1 MPSGWAGAGI
11 LPPEHQFLICLKRT
25 LEVTASNGKSRT
37 FRPGG
42 ILLMEDVSGKG
53 HDEVLVEVQAT
64 AVDFVDTVTIAG
76 TYQFRPAL
84 PFIPGK
90 RPAGVVRSV
99 GPDITTAKPGDRVMA
114 LAEYGGFAELVLVK
128 APLCIPLP
136 AAVSFVDA
144 ASMSS
149 VFDTAWF
156 ALHERA
162 RLQRGEAVLV
172 VGASGGVGLAALQ
185 LAKAF
190 GARTLAGIANP
201 AKADLIREAGAD
213 ALIDLS
219 RADLIDSLR
228 EQVRAVTDGR
238 GVDVVLGMLGGDVF
252 DAAFRALAWNG
263 RLVVIGF
270 AAGRHA

>member
-1 MPSGWAGAGI
+1 
-11 LPPEHQFLICLKRT
+11 
-25 LEVTASNGKSRT
+25 
-37 FRPGG
+37 
-42 ILLMEDVSGKG
+42 
-53 HDEVLVEVQAT
+53 
-64 AVDFVDTVTIAG
+64 
-76 TYQFRPAL
+76 
-84 PFIPGK
+84 
-90 RPAGVVRSV
+90 
-99 GPDITTAKPGDRVMA
+99 
-114 LAEYGGFAELVLVK
+114 LVLVK

-136 AAVSFVDA
+136 AAVPFVDA

-162 RLQRGEAVLV
+162 RLHRGEAVLV

-190 GARTLAGIANP
+190 GTLTLAGIANP

-238 GVDVVLGMLGGDVF
+238 GVDVVLDMLGGDMF
-252 DAAFRALAWNG
+252 DAAIRALAWNG

-270 AAGRHA
+270 AAGRIATLKTNYLLLKNIAVSGLQISDYRRLAPQQTAACWAELFALYTTGRVKALPTLVWPLERAGDALRALRERTARGRIVLSRESPLNRA